1 MRVKARLQ
9 LAELE
14 TFFPAS
20 TADRIKDRI
29 WGKNTVIILEALNG
43 KHYWVS
49 YKFKDFHNSYIATRV
64 AKPSKTNPGCFEL

>member
-20 TADRIKDRI
+20 TADRIKDSI
-29 WGKNTVIILEALNG
+29 WGKNTTIILEAFNG

-49 YKFKDFHNSYIATRV
+49 YKFKDFHNSYIATKV
-64 AKPSKTNPGCFEL
+64 AKPSKTNPGSFEL

>member
-9 LAELE
+9 LAELD

-29 WGKNTVIILEALNG
+29 WSKNTVIILEALNG

-49 YKFKDFHNSYIATRV
+49 YKFKDGYGDYIATRV